1 MRLAS
6 ITLMTAITAFAG
18 SSSTAEEKQVHLRQ
32 APGLDKV
39 EAHCSAC
46 HSLDYVQMNSR
57 FLSAAGWEAEIAK
70 MINAFGV
77 QIDQADAKTIADYLN
92 KNYGIESPSL
102 EKDQSI
108 TKPTSSTHGGSF
120 KPAGVVKQDSL
131 KHAGAVEQ
139 GRFKPAGAVKPISQH
154 TKTRKAQV
162 QSLAPAPP
170 AAPTPTLEE
179 RLGLKMGM

>member
-6 ITLMTAITAFAG
+6 IALMTAITAFAG

-131 KHAGAVEQ
+131 KHAGAV
-139 GRFKPAGAVKPISQH
+139 KPIAQH

>member
-1 MRLAS
+1 
-6 ITLMTAITAFAG
+6 MTAITAFAG
-18 SSSTAEEKQVHLRQ
+18 SSSTAEEKKVPLRQ

-92 KNYGIESPSL
+92 KNYGIESSSL
-102 EKDQSI
+102 EKDQGI
-108 TKPTSSTHGGSF
+108 TKPTASTPGGSF
-120 KPAGVVKQDSL
+120 KL
-131 KHAGAVEQ
+131 AGAVKH
-139 GRFKPAGAVKPISQH
+139 GSFKPAGAVKQATKH
-154 TKTRKAQV
+154 TKTRKALV
-162 QSLAPAPP
+162 RSLALAPP

-179 RLGLKMGM
+179 RPGPKM

>member
-18 SSSTAEEKQVHLRQ
+18 SPSTAEEKQVQLRE

-39 EAHCSAC
+39 ESQCGAC

-70 MINAFGV
+70 MVNAFGA

-92 KNYGIESPSL
+92 KNYGIEFSSL
-102 EKDQSI
+102 EKDQGI
-108 TKPTSSTHGGSF
+108 AKPTSFT
-120 KPAGVVKQDSL
+120 AGRS
-131 KHAGAVEQ
+131 
-139 GRFKPAGAVKPISQH
+139 FKPAGAVKRVAKH
-154 TKTRKAQV
+154 AKTSNAQI

-170 AAPTPTLEE
+170 AAPTLTLEE
-179 RLGLKMGM
+179 RRRAWWRAGAPGLFNAAD